1 MQSYLCPSGLVHNFS
16 QRSSSTC
23 MALRNSGAVLPCCS
37 FSYPM
42 IRQKLD
48 KSFSGRVIIGGLSYP
63 KIRSCL
69 VQAYERPLLFVFALS

>member
-1 MQSYLCPSGLVHNFS
+1 
-16 QRSSSTC
+16 
-23 MALRNSGAVLPCCS
+23 
-37 FSYPM
+37 M